1 MKFVSATVA
10 VSGLASTAALAA
22 LVAADRQL
30 GVPVPYAVS
39 CVVATLN
46 IAAAVAIALPRRMIF
61 APTLVAKPVSLPVG
75 VAKAPKVAHAPAV
88 PIDEAVVWFE
98 TVVATPQEEAA

>member
-1 MKFVSATVA
+1 MRFVSVTVA
-10 VSGLASTAALAA
+10 ASGLASIAALAA

-39 CVVATLN
+39 CVVAMLN
-46 IAAAVAIALPRRMIF
+46 IAAAVAIALPRRVIF
-61 APTLVAKPVSLPVG
+61 APELVAKRVSPPVAG
-75 VAKAPKVAHAPAV
+75 AKAPRLAHAPAA